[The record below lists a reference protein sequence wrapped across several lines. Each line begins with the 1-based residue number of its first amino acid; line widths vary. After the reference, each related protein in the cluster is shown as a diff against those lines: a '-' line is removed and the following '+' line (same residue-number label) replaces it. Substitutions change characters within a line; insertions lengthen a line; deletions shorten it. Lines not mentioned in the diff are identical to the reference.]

1 LVQFFSQIKNVKDLV
16 QERRLVELLA
26 QGCLDLETS
35 DAFMNYIE
43 QSLHQIPSPEDFLAL
58 ETPSSVLEA
67 VERLTAS
74 EKGVRLDLL
83 NTLMSRIGILL
94 SGNYTP
100 TPTAATNLIELLKTD
115 KGPIDLRFAFHKELM
130 RVRLLKKPSMEAVV
144 TAISNPEV
152 LKLFVAMQ

>member
-1 LVQFFSQIKNVKDLV
+1 
-16 QERRLVELLA
+16 
-26 QGCLDLETS
+26 
-35 DAFMNYIE
+35 
-43 QSLHQIPSPEDFLAL
+43 
-58 ETPSSVLEA
+58 
-67 VERLTAS
+67 
-74 EKGVRLDLL
+74 
-83 NTLMSRIGILL
+83 MSRIGILL

-115 KGPIDLRFAFHKELM
+115 KVPIDLRFAFHKELM